1 MKIVFARH
9 GIPNT
14 VISDNGPQFSSRDFS
29 LFSKSYGFTHS
40 TSSPKHPQG
49 NGEAERAVRTV
60 KSLLRKSEDPF
71 LALMAY
77 RATPLRNGYSPAELL
92 MGRKLRT
99 TVPITTD
106 LLHPKLPDYSLVVDK
121 EAQSREKQKKTFD
134 SRHNAREPRVF
145 TQGDTV
151 WIPDMKTSGK
161 VQNQVSA
168 RSYEVATPLGSLR
181 RNREH
186 L

>member
-1 MKIVFARH
+1 
-9 GIPNT
+9 
-14 VISDNGPQFSSRDFS
+14 
-29 LFSKSYGFTHS
+29 
-40 TSSPKHPQG
+40 
-49 NGEAERAVRTV
+49 
-60 KSLLRKSEDPF
+60 
-71 LALMAY
+71 
-77 RATPLRNGYSPAELL
+77 

-106 LLHPKLPDYSLVVDK
+106 LLHPKLPDYSLIADK
-121 EAQSREKQKKTFD
+121 EALSRQKQKKTFD

-181 RNREH
+181 RNRQH
-186 L
+186 LRPVPQLFTFNADMDTIPENDCVSPNPPNTLSTEALSTPLSPTEATSVYKTRSGRASVAPDRYRAT